1 MRREYIPYWIWAIG
15 TVLIALSWFGL
26 VSSDVGWGGFAAALI
41 GSIMSFAGV
50 FTKDSKASSERL
62 AQLARQRSEIDA
74 SLERSAETARQRA
87 ELLEKSRQRQEIA
100 SQLQDKMRQNQER
113 HAKILDK
120 WEEQARRMDETSTS
134 ASSYW
139 GSRTS
144 GRLLPIHSVMRV
156 C

>member
-26 VSSDVGWGGFAAALI
+26 VSGGVGWGGFAAALI

-74 SLERSAETARQRA
+74 SLERSAETTRKRE
-87 ELLEKSRQRQEIA
+87 ELLERSKRHQEVA
-100 SQLQDKMRQNQER
+100 SQLQDGTRQNQER

-120 WEEQARRMDETSTS
+120 WEEQARRMDAILTKWEQ
-134 ASSYW
+134 
-139 GSRTS
+139 R
-144 GRLLPIHSVMRV
+144 
-156 C
+156 

>member
-1 MRREYIPYWIWAIG
+1 MRREYIPYWVWAIG

-26 VSSDVGWGGFAAALI
+26 VSGGVGWGGFAAALI

-74 SLERSAETARQRA
+74 SLERSAETTRKRE
-87 ELLEKSRQRQEIA
+87 ELLERSKRHQEIA
-100 SQLQDKMRQNQER
+100 SQLQDGTRQNQER

-120 WEEQARRMDETSTS
+120 WEEQARRMDAILTKWEQ
-134 ASSYW
+134 
-139 GSRTS
+139 R
-144 GRLLPIHSVMRV
+144 
-156 C
+156 